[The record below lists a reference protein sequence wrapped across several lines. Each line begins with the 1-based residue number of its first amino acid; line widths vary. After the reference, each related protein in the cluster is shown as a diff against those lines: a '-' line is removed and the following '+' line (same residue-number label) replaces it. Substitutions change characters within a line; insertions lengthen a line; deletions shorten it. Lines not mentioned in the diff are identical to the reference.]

1 MFQVMSILP
10 RALPLLL
17 LLLQCPSIPVHT
29 VLLLFL
35 TKLQLILEPRR
46 ILLA

>member
-1 MFQVMSILP
+1 MSILP

-17 LLLQCPSIPVHT
+17 LLLLLLQCPSILVHN

-35 TKLQLILEPRR
+35 AKLQLILEPRR